1 MKRLHIITNIILII
15 VAFMLQSMLFVHV
28 SFPAVKPN
36 LLLIVT
42 VLSGFLNGKKEGIL
56 VGFGCGLVWDIFC
69 HDILGF
75 YALIFLIIGY
85 INGRFQKTF
94 FGLDVRLPLMLTAVS
109 DFGFGMVV
117 CITQFFLRGRF
128 SFGTYL
134 FRVILPEMLFT
145 TIVLLIVYPLM
156 VRMNQMIREREQRSS
171 GKFV

>member
-69 HDILGF
+69 HDILPSHGK
-75 YALIFLIIGY
+75 LIVQPIPRSCTL
-85 INGRFQKTF
+85 N
-94 FGLDVRLPLMLTAVS
+94 L
-109 DFGFGMVV
+109 
-117 CITQFFLRGRF
+117 FLR
-128 SFGTYL
+128 
-134 FRVILPEMLFT
+134 
-145 TIVLLIVYPLM
+145 
-156 VRMNQMIREREQRSS
+156 NQSAT
-171 GKFV
+171 F